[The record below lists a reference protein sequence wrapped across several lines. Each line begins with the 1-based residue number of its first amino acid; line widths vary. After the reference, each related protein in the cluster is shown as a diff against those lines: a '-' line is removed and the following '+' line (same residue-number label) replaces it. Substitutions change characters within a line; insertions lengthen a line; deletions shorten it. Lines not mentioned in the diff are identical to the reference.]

1 VSPPSKVFKAE
12 TRIPQA
18 EVSPPKDY
26 FRFEAR
32 NPFISEVRM
41 IPPQKS
47 REEEHLE
54 KIAVK
59 NALFFNPA
67 HRQLVSN
74 LMSFIENIKQSFCFD
89 DEF

>member
-1 VSPPSKVFKAE
+1 
-12 TRIPQA
+12 
-18 EVSPPKDY
+18 
-26 FRFEAR
+26 
-32 NPFISEVRM
+32 M

-47 REEEHLE
+47 GEEEHLE

-67 HRQLVSN
+67 HRQLVNN
-74 LMSFIENIKQSFCFD
+74 LISFIENIKQSFCFD

>member
-1 VSPPSKVFKAE
+1 
-12 TRIPQA
+12 
-18 EVSPPKDY
+18 
-26 FRFEAR
+26 
-32 NPFISEVRM
+32 M
-41 IPPQKS
+41 IHPQKS

-74 LMSFIENIKQSFCFD
+74 LMSFIENIKQSFFFD
-89 DEF
+89 DEFKLDLFGSLRSRLALKDDFDIDLTYVSKFRSTVPKNEGL